1 MHVFS
6 GGTAVKKQHTQH
18 QKAGM
23 WAKLQEELSE
33 HIPFLDS
40 DHSHEGAESV
50 DDALESSAEG
60 IRALKLSL
68 AGLMLTAL
76 VQAGIV
82 YASGSVALLADTIHN
97 FGDALT
103 SLPLWIAFA
112 LSRKAANRSYT
123 YGYGRAEDLAGV
135 AIVGVIFFSACVAGY
150 ESVAKLINGFSV
162 SHLGW
167 IAAAAIVGFVGNEI
181 VARFRIRVGRR
192 IGSAALVADGEHAL
206 VDGFTSL
213 AVLVGAGGVALGYP
227 ILDPIVGLGITVA
240 ILFIDKDSAQAIW
253 RRMMDSIEPEVVADI
268 ERAASETAGVSK
280 VEFVRARWVGHR
292 IYSEVGVQLS
302 GGQGVEESYEVS
314 QRIRKTAQRMVPK
327 LERLTVE
334 MSPASR

>member
-1 MHVFS
+1 M
-6 GGTAVKKQHTQH
+6 KKPHPSDH
-18 QKAGM
+18 KDGM
-23 WAKLQEELSE
+23 WTKLREELF
-33 HIPFLDS
+33 HLVPFLDS
-40 DHSHEGAESV
+40 GHTHEGAESV
-50 DDALESSAEG
+50 DVALASSADG

-68 AGLMLTAL
+68 VGLMLTAL
-76 VQAGIV
+76 LQAVIV
-82 YASGSVALLADTIHN
+82 FASGSVALLADTIHN

-150 ESVAKLINGFSV
+150 ESISKLIDGSQV
-162 SHLGW
+162 SRLGW
-167 IAAAAIVGFVGNEI
+167 VAAAAVVGFLGNEI
-181 VARFRIRVGRR
+181 VARFRIRVGKR
-192 IGSAALVADGEHAL
+192 IGSAALIADGEHAR

-240 ILFIDKDSAQAIW
+240 ILFIVKDSAQAIW
-253 RRMMDSIEPEVVADI
+253 RRMMDSIEPEIVEDI

-280 VEFVRARWVGHR
+280 VEYVRARWIGHR
-292 IYSEVGVQLS
+292 IHSEVGVQMS
-302 GGQGVEESYEVS
+302 GGESLAESYEVS
-314 QRIRKTAQRMVPK
+314 RRIRETAQRMVPK

-334 MSPASR
+334 MIPASR

>member
-1 MHVFS
+1 
-6 GGTAVKKQHTQH
+6 
-18 QKAGM
+18 M
-23 WAKLQEELSE
+23 WTKLREELSRLV
-33 HIPFLDS
+33 PFLDS
-40 DHSHEGAESV
+40 GHTHEGAESV
-50 DDALESSAEG
+50 DVALASSADG

-68 AGLMLTAL
+68 VGLMLTAL
-76 VQAGIV
+76 LQAVIV
-82 YASGSVALLADTIHN
+82 FASGSVALLADTIHN

-150 ESVAKLINGFSV
+150 ESISKLIDGSQV
-162 SHLGW
+162 SRLGW
-167 IAAAAIVGFVGNEI
+167 VAAAAVVGFLGNEI
-181 VARFRIRVGRR
+181 VARFRIRVGKR
-192 IGSAALVADGEHAL
+192 IGSAALIADGEHAR

-240 ILFIDKDSAQAIW
+240 ILFIVKDSAQAIW
-253 RRMMDSIEPEVVADI
+253 RRMMDSIEPEIVEDI

-280 VEFVRARWVGHR
+280 VEYVRARWIGHR
-292 IYSEVGVQLS
+292 IHSEVGVQMS
-302 GGQGVEESYEVS
+302 GGESLAESYEVS
-314 QRIRKTAQRMVPK
+314 RHIRETAQRMVPK

>member
-1 MHVFS
+1 M
-6 GGTAVKKQHTQH
+6 KKPHPSDH
-18 QKAGM
+18 KDGM
-23 WAKLQEELSE
+23 WTKLREELSRLV
-33 HIPFLDS
+33 PFLDS
-40 DHSHEGAESV
+40 GHTHEGAESV
-50 DDALESSAEG
+50 DVALASSADG

-68 AGLMLTAL
+68 VGLMLTAL
-76 VQAGIV
+76 LQAVIV
-82 YASGSVALLADTIHN
+82 FASGSVALLADTIHN

-150 ESVAKLINGFSV
+150 ESISKLIDGSQV
-162 SHLGW
+162 SRLGW
-167 IAAAAIVGFVGNEI
+167 VAAAAVVGFLGNEI
-181 VARFRIRVGRR
+181 VARFRIRVGKR
-192 IGSAALVADGEHAL
+192 IGSAALIADGEHAR

-240 ILFIDKDSAQAIW
+240 ILFIVKDSAQAIW
-253 RRMMDSIEPEVVADI
+253 RRMMDSIEPEIVEDI

-280 VEFVRARWVGHR
+280 VEYVRARWIGHR
-292 IYSEVGVQLS
+292 IHSEVGVQMS
-302 GGQGVEESYEVS
+302 GGESLAESYEVS
-314 QRIRKTAQRMVPK
+314 RHIRETAQRMVPK